1 MTHNEPTLNQNQ
13 LFKSKIVENTPR
25 ITHRQ
30 LHEEATNQFT
40 DNQLEQE
47 VIDMYEDKTRLKLGK
62 KKIKEAKAKVK
73 AEKKARKEKN
83 SKSPPTGKGAEL

>member
-1 MTHNEPTLNQNQ
+1 
-13 LFKSKIVENTPR
+13 
-25 ITHRQ
+25 
-30 LHEEATNQFT
+30 
-40 DNQLEQE
+40 
-47 VIDMYEDKTRLKLGK
+47 MYEDKTRLKLGK